1 MEASAITTQQT
12 SEVTNATVDV
22 ATAESATNAEMN
34 ARNDEDNQQS
44 SDNIIRSVEEK
55 VGRAIESELSNE
67 NESESVPDVNNQDKE
82 LEQRVEKFMVN
93 QVERGFVKWFNNK
106 VGYGFITVRHVKEG
120 FTYDIFVHHSAIQV
134 KTEQYRY
141 LVQGEY
147 VQFKWSLTNNE
158 QYKWHAISISGI
170 DGGPLMCETRNE
182 LRAQEDKRT
191 RRERGMGSESSH
203 GRGSSY
209 IVGATNNR
217 FARKNT
223 SSTSTSTTGRS
234 SMRQNGGASAGPPPV
249 DSDGFQL
256 VERRH

>member
-1 MEASAITTQQT
+1 MEASAITTHQT
-12 SEVTNATVDV
+12 SEVTNTTVDA
-22 ATAESATNAEMN
+22 ATAELETNAETN
-34 ARNDEDNQQS
+34 TRNEDNQQS
-44 SDNIIRSVEEK
+44 SDIISSVEEK

-67 NESESVPDVNNQDKE
+67 NESVPVVNIQDKE

-223 SSTSTSTTGRS
+223 NTSTTGKS
-234 SMRQNGGASAGPPPV
+234 NMRQNGGSLTRPPV

-256 VERRH
+256 VER

>member
-1 MEASAITTQQT
+1 MEASAITTHQT
-12 SEVTNATVDV
+12 SEVTNTTVDA
-22 ATAESATNAEMN
+22 ATAELETNAETN
-34 ARNDEDNQQS
+34 TRNEDNQQS
-44 SDNIIRSVEEK
+44 SDIISSVEEK

-67 NESESVPDVNNQDKE
+67 NESVPVVNIQDKE